1 MALMNSPQ
9 TYGWV
14 TVILHWVVAAGIIGL
29 FALGYWMV
37 GLTYYD
43 PWYKTGPDVHRSV
56 GILLLIAMLV
66 RVAWRLL
73 TPSPAAVSG
82 HRHWEVLA
90 AHLAHGLLYLLVFV
104 AMISGYLISTADGT
118 AIHVFDWFEVPSL
131 TGRVQGMEDIA
142 GVVHYWSTWTL
153 IVLAALHALAGLKH
167 HFVDRDPTLTRML
180 GRS

>member
-56 GILLLIAMLV
+56 GILLFVTMLV

-82 HRHWEVLA
+82 HRRWEVLA

-118 AIHVFDWFEVPSL
+118 AIHVFGWFKVPSL
-131 TGRVQGMEDIA
+131 TGRIQGMEDIA